1 MHETKRR
8 DSGHSAPAAGTRQ
21 DPVFTDPDKYRTI
34 LENGDV
40 RVLEYHDTPG
50 NKTSPHQHPDSV
62 MYTLSSF
69 KRRLH
74 FSDGTRDVSMEAG
87 QVSWLPAQIH
97 SGENIGDTDTRVLF
111 VELKNSSAPPRHDL
125 GAVPVVLP

>member
-1 MHETKRR
+1 MNETKRHG
-8 DSGHSAPAAGTRQ
+8 SAHSASAADTRQ
-21 DPVFTDPDKYRTI
+21 DPVDTDPDKYRTI
-34 LENGDV
+34 LENDDV

-50 NKTSPHQHPDSV
+50 NKTSPHHHPDSV

-74 FSDGTRDVSMEAG
+74 FSDGRRDVSMETG
-87 QVSWLPAQIH
+87 QVFWLPAQIH

-111 VELKNSSAPPRHDL
+111 VELKNSSAPPRRDA
-125 GAVPVVLP
+125 GAAPVVVP

>member
-1 MHETKRR
+1 MNETKRH
-8 DSGHSAPAAGTRQ
+8 DSAHSAPAADTRQ
-21 DPVFTDPDKYRTI
+21 DPVHTDPDKYRTI
-34 LENGDV
+34 LENDDV

-74 FSDGTRDVSMEAG
+74 FSDGRRDVSMETG
-87 QVSWLPAQIH
+87 QVFWLPAQIH

-111 VELKNSSAPPRHDL
+111 VELKNSSAPPRRDT
-125 GAVPVVLP
+125 GAAPVVVP